1 MGTVVLAVVLFP
13 VWFGAILVG
22 VTYTLAHLV
31 FPGGGSRG
39 PDDTLAGRIAGG
51 AASILLEWVA
61 SIWVVLTFPYKFMRN
76 EGVGHSLGK
85 GQVPVAI
92 LPGHSENALTM
103 FFLERRL
110 ARKLRVPVRAF
121 SPKRYYGGLE
131 RIGRE
136 FKSDIL
142 QWMEQLD
149 ADLVDLV
156 GHSQGGLLSRYL
168 VEMGGMKKRV
178 RSVVTIGT
186 PHQGSALSVL
196 LPGSNARQMR
206 RGSFFL
212 EKLNQASPARGVRM
226 LGICSTHDNLVL
238 PWHCGL
244 SPRGD
249 NYIMQYRGHL
259 TLILSGEVVRLVA
272 KELAGHHSH
281 P

>member
-1 MGTVVLAVVLFP
+1 MGTVVLLIVLFP
-13 VWFGAILVG
+13 VWFGAIMVV
-22 VTYTLAHLV
+22 VTYTLAHVV

-39 PDDTLAGRIAGG
+39 PEDTLAGRIAGG
-51 AASILLEWVA
+51 AASLVLEWGA
-61 SIWVVLTFPYKFMRN
+61 SIWVILAFPYRFMHN
-76 EGVGHSLGK
+76 DGVALPLKK
-85 GQVPVAI
+85 GQIPVAI

-103 FFLERRL
+103 FFMERRL

-121 SPKRYYGGLE
+121 SPRRYYGGLE
-131 RIGRE
+131 RMAKE
-136 FKSDIL
+136 FRADIL
-142 QWMEQLD
+142 QWMKQMDTEQ
-149 ADLVDLV
+149 VDLV

-168 VEMGGMKKRV
+168 VEMGGMKNYV

-196 LPGSNARQMR
+196 LPGRNARQMR

-212 EKLNQASPARGVRM
+212 EKLNQGTPAKGVRI

-238 PWHCGL
+238 PWHCAL

-259 TLILSGEVVRLVA
+259 SLILSTDVVRLIA
-272 KELAGHHSH
+272 KELSG
-281 P
+281 